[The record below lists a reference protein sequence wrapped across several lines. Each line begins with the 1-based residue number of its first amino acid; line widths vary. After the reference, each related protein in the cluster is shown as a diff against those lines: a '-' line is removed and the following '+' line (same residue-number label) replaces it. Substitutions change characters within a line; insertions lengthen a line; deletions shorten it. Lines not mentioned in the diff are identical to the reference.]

1 MLWISGGFTYL
12 GTQTSLLN
20 MRESPMAGIVLRR
33 WPNHQLDFNGK
44 VFTGAYDNLCHFLCL
59 YKVSNWRHHI
69 SFKAPLTLLI
79 PVTNNR
85 VTCWCHQTWRNEFRD
100 DFSSELKL
108 HSPTSSN
115 NTFFCQVSILAM
127 IVYIGNMLRMVP
139 NCQTLYWRWQILQ
152 LKSGS
157 ACLVD
162 SRMAS
167 WWWSY
172 DYTVI

>member
-12 GTQTSLLN
+12 GTLSSLLN

-115 NTFFCQVSILAM
+115 NPFFLPGVNIGHDSLHWEHAKDGTQLSDPLLKMTTFA
-127 IVYIGNMLRMVP
+127 
-139 NCQTLYWRWQILQ
+139 T
-152 LKSGS
+152 
-157 ACLVD
+157 
-162 SRMAS
+162 
-167 WWWSY
+167 
-172 DYTVI
+172 